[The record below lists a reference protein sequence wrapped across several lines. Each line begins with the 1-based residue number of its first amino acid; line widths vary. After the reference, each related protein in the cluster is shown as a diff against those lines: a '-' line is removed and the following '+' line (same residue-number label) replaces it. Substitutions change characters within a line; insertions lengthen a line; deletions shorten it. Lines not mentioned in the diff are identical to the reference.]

1 MGELV
6 QLKGS
11 LDQALSAIAERIKSG
26 EIKTALLVY
35 VDSEDD
41 TGTIGLALSDEHDRY
56 LLGMLFEAQYLLR
69 EYLGGPYEVKEQ
81 DGW

>member
-1 MGELV
+1 MGEVV
-6 QLKGS
+6 QLKDS

-35 VDSEDD
+35 VDSKDD
-41 TGTIGLALSDEHDRY
+41 TGIIGLAVSDEHYRY
-56 LLGMLFEAQYLLR
+56 LLGILDEAKDLIKGYLD
-69 EYLGGPYEVKEQ
+69 GPYEVEEQ